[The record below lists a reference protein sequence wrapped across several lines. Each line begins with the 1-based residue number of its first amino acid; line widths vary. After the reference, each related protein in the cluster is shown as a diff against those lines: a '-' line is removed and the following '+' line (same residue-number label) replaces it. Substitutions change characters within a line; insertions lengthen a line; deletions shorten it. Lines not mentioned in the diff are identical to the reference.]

1 MRCGRIQL
9 HLVSTYGMDQSLECR
24 ELGREM
30 AICWY
35 RVIEG
40 HKFRR
45 ICSQDTASDSSCP
58 ADGVSLAMFLDRP

>member
-9 HLVSTYGMDQSLECR
+9 HLVSTYGMDQSLGCR

-45 ICSQDTASDSSCP
+45 ICSQDSYCI
-58 ADGVSLAMFLDRP
+58 GFFLSGRRRKFGYVFR

>member
-40 HKFRR
+40 HKFRGT
-45 ICSQDTASDSSCP
+45 CSQDSYCI
-58 ADGVSLAMFLDRP
+58 GFFLSGRRRKFGYVFT

>member
-9 HLVSTYGMDQSLECR
+9 HLVSTYGMDQSLGCR

-45 ICSQDTASDSSCP
+45 ICSQDSYCIGFFSS
-58 ADGVSLAMFLDRP
+58 GRRRKFGYVFT